1 MNSDTISFSSN
12 ENKMAA
18 MTAFWNR
25 RGVVGS
31 QPTDPQLNSSRESA
45 DTGNYSLHAMDVLY
59 YAFDFGYQKYV

>member
-1 MNSDTISFSSN
+1 
-12 ENKMAA
+12 MAA

-31 QPTDPQLNSSRESA
+31 QPTDPQLNSFRESA